1 MKKTFMSL
9 AVTALLGLSGVAAS
23 AAPVYPDFT
32 VNEGSVTGAANNVF
46 TADKMNGGYN
56 EIITLEAGGPSPTG
70 LVFSSAAYVDFGA
83 FFKNDGASLVPAQI
97 SGFGSN
103 NYGLYGIFYSEGVV
117 TSPTTFTGTSGEVRL
132 FIDPNQ
138 DTVKTLV
145 DSKTVSVSG
154 DGDDYEIAFSL
165 NLTEAV
171 GNSANPAAFN
181 FVFANFTL
189 TDAGKLYFTAPS
201 SPFYQFAIVNGDFD
215 NIAIAPGTTVLGG
228 DVSAVFSK
236 IPEPGSL
243 ALLGLGLA
251 GLGFTQRR
259 RNQAK

>member
-32 VNEGSVTGAANNVF
+32 VNEGSVDGAAANVI

-56 EIITLEAGGPSPTG
+56 EIITLEAGVSPTG

-83 FFKNDGASLVPAQI
+83 FFKNDGTSIAPSQI
-97 SGFGSN
+97 SGFGDN
-103 NYGLYGIFYSEGVV
+103 NYGLYGIFYSQGVV

-145 DSKTVSVSG
+145 DAETVTVSG
-154 DGDDYEIAFSL
+154 DSDDYEIAFSL
-165 NLTEAV
+165 DLTSAI

-181 FVFANFTL
+181 FVFSNFTL
-189 TDAGKLYFTAPS
+189 TDEGKLYFTAPS
-201 SPFYQFAIVNGDFD
+201 NPFYQFAIVNGDFD
-215 NIAIAPGTTVLGG
+215 NIPIAVGTTTLGG

-243 ALLGLGLA
+243 ALMGLGLA
-251 GLGFTQRR
+251 GLALTQRR
-259 RNQAK
+259 RNVTK

>member
-32 VNEGSVTGAANNVF
+32 VNEGSVTGAAPNVF
-46 TADKMNGGYN
+46 IADKMNGGYN
-56 EIITLEAGGPSPTG
+56 EIITLEPGVSPTG

-83 FFKNDGASLVPAQI
+83 FFKNDGAALVPSQI

-145 DSKTVSVSG
+145 NSTSVTVSG
-154 DGDDYEIAFSL
+154 DSDDYEIAFSL
-165 NLTEAV
+165 NLTSAV

-181 FVFANFTL
+181 FVFSNFTL

-215 NIAIAPGTTVLGG
+215 NIAITPGTTVLGG

-236 IPEPGSL
+236 VPEPGSL